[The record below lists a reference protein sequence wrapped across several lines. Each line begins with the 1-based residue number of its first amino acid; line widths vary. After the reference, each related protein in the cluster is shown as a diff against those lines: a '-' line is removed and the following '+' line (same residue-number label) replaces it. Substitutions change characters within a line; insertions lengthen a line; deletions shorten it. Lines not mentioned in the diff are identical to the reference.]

1 VGAQVTGTRENKDK
15 KSWIAAVQK
24 NQPAGISHKFRI
36 AGDTHIGRAG
46 NKEPRP
52 TVAPDDP
59 GMVSSGLRRQLVER
73 LASRGIRDP
82 QVLQAM
88 LAVPRHC
95 FIEPA
100 LASRAYEDVALPI
113 GHAQTIS
120 QPFIVARMA
129 ELAMNGRNR
138 LKRVLEIGTGCGYQ
152 AAVLSFLSE
161 KVFSIE
167 RIKAL
172 HELAKTHL
180 RTVDIRHVRLIYGD
194 GLQGWAAEQ
203 PYDAIVVAAAGLEI
217 APAWLEQL
225 ALGGRLV
232 APVASTKAGA
242 GVGQR
247 LVVVERTA
255 SQDWQRQDLDAVNF
269 VPLLGGMQ

>member
-1 VGAQVTGTRENKDK
+1 MTRNQEDKDK
-15 KSWIAAVQK
+15 KGWMAAVQK
-24 NQPAGISHKFRI
+24 NQPVGVSHKFRI
-36 AGDTHIGRAG
+36 AGDAHVGRPG
-46 NKEPRP
+46 SKELRP
-52 TVAPDDP
+52 TVIPDDP

-73 LASRGIRDP
+73 LAARGIRDP
-82 QVLQAM
+82 QVLHAM
-88 LAVPRHC
+88 LAVPRH
-95 FIEPA
+95 FFVEPG

-129 ELAMNGRNR
+129 ELAMNGRSR

-152 AAVLSFLSE
+152 AAVLSCLAE
-161 KVFSIE
+161 KVVSIE

-172 HELAKTHL
+172 HELARNNL
-180 RTVDIRHVRLIYGD
+180 QVAGIRQVRLIYGD
-194 GLQGWAAEQ
+194 GVQGWVAEQ

-225 ALGGRLV
+225 AIGGRLV
-232 APVASTKAGA
+232 APLASIKSAATT
-242 GVGQR
+242 GQR

-269 VPLLGGMQ
+269 VPLLGGIQ